1 MRQISGASLAEIT
14 KTSGVEPVIAV
25 RIFWSGGETVYC
37 DRKFA
42 EEGLVGKLLQI
53 SGIEDIVDI
62 NQAATSVSLTILLD
76 DSDGSIKNIYDYID
90 IHKTYVQVMQWF
102 KGIPFSDAFII
113 FEGEISSP
121 IKWSEGARTLEF
133 QVVTKLESTEVG
145 FSAEEGQFSFLPVS
159 LVGKTWPVVFGTV
172 AGSKL
177 LSITE
182 AASCILASGFAVVDD
197 DIWEAELN
205 DLRNA
210 IRDANT
216 NARDAYQLGVVNA
229 FIAGEFKH
237 FASDIP
243 DDPEQ
248 ALQYDNAAQGYFKQ
262 ANDYAEQRITLQIE
276 FQTKN
281 AEYELQKD
289 LEFRVLPITATNLP
303 TGLPLTVEIA
313 NYTANAVVIGNQII
327 LTGLTEKRDVNQ
339 RTGTNDYTF
348 GTQLTTYN
356 RVDRGQKF
364 VWIDGGTQ
372 IKVFGLPKYYIASV
386 GAINVLNVWAKSK
399 YGRAVVPR
407 NWYTVNYVQYG
418 SLIATQIIFPTPIT
432 SYPGEWQD
440 GDIEIDATSALS
452 SNTVDIMAWA
462 IQNFSTLEIDADSF
476 AYVRA
481 KVDAFRANF
490 VLTSRKD
497 VVTFLKDVAFQ
508 SRCAIW
514 INDRKFFLRFLPEE
528 INPVE
533 EISDD
538 DVELSSIVVTATD
551 TERLVTKFTALW
563 RANQNQA
570 EDNKIIFRYNLRKYG
585 TVEEEYSFYI
595 YNQYEPVSVAAQF
608 WMIRKANTWKRISCK
623 VLLHKLRIETFDPVL
638 FNFSESLVAVGEV
651 VGIIER
657 ATFDPDDDS
666 ISLEAWLP
674 VRLGEMHKYEY
685 AFPYDVQVIYPQLSD
700 PNIVTGN
707 PYEGALGVL
716 APPILFPPYT
726 QFTFNRGMPFTYGRG
741 EVIADSAY
749 SQPASVITALDPRS
763 VTTARP
769 AGINAFN
776 NEKKYSVNPITD
788 FKFKQVLPATFYGE
802 VIEQTDANVYNCNVW
817 LGGFDAEFTPKSVRI
832 GFIRE
837 GSILPAG
844 YPLHVVRTVFMKSD
858 GTQALEFWAQPSL
871 WFPSDEEVTP

>member
-25 RIFWSGGETVYC
+25 RIYWSGGVTTYC
-37 DRKFA
+37 DQKFA
-42 EEGLVGKLLQI
+42 DEGLVGKLLSI
-53 SGIEDIVDI
+53 SGIEDVVDI
-62 NQAATSVSLTILLD
+62 NQAATSVALTILLD

-159 LVGKTWPVVFGTV
+159 LVGKSWPIIFGTV

-182 AASCILASGFAVVDD
+182 PASCILASGFGVVDED
-197 DIWEAELN
+197 VWNAELN
-205 DLRNA
+205 DLRKA
-210 IRDANT
+210 IKDADT

-229 FIAGEFKH
+229 FLAGEFKN
-237 FASDIP
+237 FDDSFP
-243 DDPEQ
+243 DDTDQ
-248 ALQYDNAAQGYFKQ
+248 ATQYDNAAQNYFKQ
-262 ANDYAEQRITLQIE
+262 ANDYAEQRIKLQIE
-276 FQTKN
+276 LQTKN
-281 AEYELQKD
+281 AEFEAQKD

-313 NYTANAVVIGNQII
+313 NYTANAVVIGSQII

-348 GTQLTTYN
+348 GSQLSTYN
-356 RVDRGQKF
+356 RTDRGQKF

-386 GAINVLNVWAKSK
+386 GAITVLNVWAKSK

-407 NWYTVNYVQYG
+407 NWYTVNYIQYG
-418 SLIATQIIFPTPIT
+418 TLLATQIVFPTPIT

-440 GDIEIDATSALS
+440 SDIEIDAVSALS
-452 SNTVDIMAWA
+452 SNTVDIMTWA
-462 IQNFSTLEIDADSF
+462 IQNFSTLAIDTDSF
-476 AYVRA
+476 ADVRA
-481 KVDAFRANF
+481 KVDPFRANF
-490 VLTSRKD
+490 VLTNRKD
-497 VVTFLKDVAFQ
+497 VVTFLKEVAFQ

-528 INPVE
+528 LNPVE
-533 EISDD
+533 SINDN
-538 DVELSSIVVTATD
+538 DVEVDSIVVTATD

-570 EDNKIIFRYNLRKYG
+570 EDNKIIYRYNLQKYG
-585 TVEEEYSFYI
+585 MVEEEYSFYI

-608 WMIRKANTWKRISCK
+608 WMIRKANTWKRITCK
-623 VLLHKLRIETFDPVL
+623 VLLHKLRIETFDVVQ
-638 FNFSESLVAVGEV
+638 FDFSENLVAVEPV
-651 VGIIER
+651 NGIVER
-657 ATFDPDDDS
+657 ATFDPDEDS
-666 ISLEAWLP
+666 ITLEAWLP
-674 VRLGEMHKYEY
+674 VRLGEMRKYNF
-685 AFPYDVQVIYPQLSD
+685 AFPYTVQDIYPQTSD
-700 PNIVTGN
+700 PNIITGN
-707 PYEGALGVL
+707 PYEASLGIL
-716 APPILFPPYT
+716 APPISFPPYT
-726 QFTFNRGMPFTYGRG
+726 QFTFNKGTPYTQGRG

-749 SQPASVITALDPRS
+749 VQPANVITALDPRAVS
-763 VTTARP
+763 TARP

-776 NEKKYSVNPITD
+776 NEKKYTVNPIAE
-788 FKFKQVLPATFYGE
+788 FNFKQVLPATFFGD
-802 VIEQTDANVYNCNVW
+802 VIAKEENSNSYRCRVW
-817 LGGFDAEFTPKSVRI
+817 LNGFDQDFTEKVVKI

-837 GSILPAG
+837 GSILPEG
-844 YPLHVVRTVFMKSD
+844 YPLYVVRTIYTTSN
-858 GTQALEFWAQPSL
+858 GTQSLEFWAQPAL
-871 WFPSDEEVTP
+871 WFPSEEEVI